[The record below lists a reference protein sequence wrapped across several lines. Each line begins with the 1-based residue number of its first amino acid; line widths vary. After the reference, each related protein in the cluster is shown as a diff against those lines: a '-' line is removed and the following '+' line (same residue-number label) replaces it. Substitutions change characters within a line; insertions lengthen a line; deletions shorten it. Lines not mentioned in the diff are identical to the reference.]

1 MQFVCDEENELQQT
15 ETFNTEISHLYLHI
29 IYSDISTPTSKN
41 CVSLKIIKSVP
52 KLKAM
57 NALPV
62 VADGSLYG
70 LRAFRLVVNRQIN
83 YTTE

>member
-1 MQFVCDEENELQQT
+1 MCDEENELQQT

-29 IYSDISTPTSKN
+29 TYSDISTPTSKN